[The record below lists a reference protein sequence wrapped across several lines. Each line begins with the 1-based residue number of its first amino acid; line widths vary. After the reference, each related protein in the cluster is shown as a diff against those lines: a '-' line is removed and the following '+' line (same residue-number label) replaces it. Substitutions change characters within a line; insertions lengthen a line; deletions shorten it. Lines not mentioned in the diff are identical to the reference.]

1 MKGTEHF
8 KQTIKEYLD
17 GRAQTD
23 ELFAVSYAKENK
35 NLDDCI
41 TFILNQV
48 KASGC
53 CGMTDDEVWSLAI
66 HYYDEDNIDAESLS
80 GGRNA
85 QDTATPQQAEADCQ
99 SRTEQPN
106 RTFTFRFLTMK
117 ARTKFQHKVVAA
129 NRRLLPITEKQT
141 EWAFR
146 HTVGH
151 YAFRTPSGQ
160 TTCLDCGYRWNE
172 TKTKHCHCPNCHAK
186 LTLKD
191 TLCRK
196 TDEKSYFSVIT
207 TQDGFQVQRIFRM
220 TVYYH
225 KSRKARTDVCEVARY
240 WLDENGKTAL
250 TALQRA
256 MGRYLD
262 CFLYGSG
269 LELRNDNYVYKYIA
283 DCYVYPRY
291 TSIPKLRR
299 NGLKGS
305 FADIAPQKLMKALL
319 SDSRVETILKSGRK
333 RDLKYFIDHP
343 QDLDFCWPSYKI
355 VLRQKYRIKDMG
367 IWTDY
372 LRMLDRCGKDLH
384 NAHYVCPA
392 DLKAEHDKYQNK
404 VRILQEQKKR
414 MEQMKRARENEARFR
429 ELKGKFFG
437 LEFTDGTIVVRVLD
451 SVEAYYDEGNAL
463 HHCVGQYEYYLKPNT
478 LVFSARIENKRVETV
493 ELSLETFKV
502 LQSRGLCNKNTK
514 YHKRIMNLVHKN
526 IALVRK
532 RMTA

>member
-1 MKGTEHF
+1 
-8 KQTIKEYLD
+8 
-17 GRAQTD
+17 
-23 ELFAVSYAKENK
+23 
-35 NLDDCI
+35 
-41 TFILNQV
+41 
-48 KASGC
+48 
-53 CGMTDDEVWSLAI
+53 
-66 HYYDEDNIDAESLS
+66 
-80 GGRNA
+80 
-85 QDTATPQQAEADCQ
+85 
-99 SRTEQPN
+99 
-106 RTFTFRFLTMK
+106 MK

-392 DLKAEHDKYQNK
+392 DLKAEHDK
-404 VRILQEQKKR
+404 
-414 MEQMKRARENEARFR
+414 
-429 ELKGKFFG
+429 
-437 LEFTDGTIVVRVLD
+437 
-451 SVEAYYDEGNAL
+451 
-463 HHCVGQYEYYLKPNT
+463 
-478 LVFSARIENKRVETV
+478 
-493 ELSLETFKV
+493 
-502 LQSRGLCNKNTK
+502 
-514 YHKRIMNLVHKN
+514 
-526 IALVRK
+526 
-532 RMTA
+532 

>member
-1 MKGTEHF
+1 
-8 KQTIKEYLD
+8 
-17 GRAQTD
+17 
-23 ELFAVSYAKENK
+23 
-35 NLDDCI
+35 
-41 TFILNQV
+41 
-48 KASGC
+48 
-53 CGMTDDEVWSLAI
+53 
-66 HYYDEDNIDAESLS
+66 
-80 GGRNA
+80 
-85 QDTATPQQAEADCQ
+85 
-99 SRTEQPN
+99 
-106 RTFTFRFLTMK
+106 MK

-392 DLKAEHDKYQNK
+392 DLKAEHDRL
-404 VRILQEQKKR
+404 VRKKTER
-414 MEQMKRARENEARFR
+414 MERERIEKQKHKALENEQRFQ

-437 LEFTDGTIVVRVLD
+437 IAFTDGTIQVRVLE
-451 SVEAYYDEGNAL
+451 SVLDFLEEGTAM
-463 HHCVGQYEYYLKPNT
+463 HHCVYSNEYYLKPNS
-478 LVFSARIENKRVETV
+478 LILSATINGKRVETIEV
-493 ELSLETFKV
+493 SLKTLKV
-502 LQSRGLCNKNTK
+502 LQSRGVCNKNTE
-514 YHKRIMNLVHKN
+514 YHDRIIELVNKNKRLI
-526 IALVRK
+526 RK
-532 RMTA
+532 RMAA

>member
-1 MKGTEHF
+1 
-8 KQTIKEYLD
+8 
-17 GRAQTD
+17 
-23 ELFAVSYAKENK
+23 
-35 NLDDCI
+35 
-41 TFILNQV
+41 
-48 KASGC
+48 
-53 CGMTDDEVWSLAI
+53 
-66 HYYDEDNIDAESLS
+66 
-80 GGRNA
+80 
-85 QDTATPQQAEADCQ
+85 
-99 SRTEQPN
+99 
-106 RTFTFRFLTMK
+106 MK

-305 FADIAPQKLMKALL
+305 FADIAPQKL
-319 SDSRVETILKSGRK
+319 
-333 RDLKYFIDHP
+333 
-343 QDLDFCWPSYKI
+343 
-355 VLRQKYRIKDMG
+355 YRIKDMG

-463 HHCVGQYEYYLKPNT
+463 HHCVGQCEYYLKPNT

>member
-1 MKGTEHF
+1 
-8 KQTIKEYLD
+8 
-17 GRAQTD
+17 
-23 ELFAVSYAKENK
+23 
-35 NLDDCI
+35 
-41 TFILNQV
+41 
-48 KASGC
+48 
-53 CGMTDDEVWSLAI
+53 
-66 HYYDEDNIDAESLS
+66 
-80 GGRNA
+80 
-85 QDTATPQQAEADCQ
+85 
-99 SRTEQPN
+99 
-106 RTFTFRFLTMK
+106 MK
-117 ARTKFQHKVVAA
+117 ARTKFQHQVVAA
-129 NRRLLPITEKQT
+129 NGRLLPITEKQA

-160 TTCLDCGYRWNE
+160 TTCLDCGHRWNE
-172 TKTKHCHCPNCHAK
+172 TKAKRCHCPNCHAK

-220 TVYYH
+220 NVCY
-225 KSRKARTDVCEVARY
+225 RKGGNARTDVCEVAKY

-250 TALQRA
+250 TALQRT
-256 MGRYLD
+256 MGCYLD
-262 CFLYGSG
+262 SFLYGSG
-269 LELRNDNYVYKYIA
+269 LELRNDNYVYQRIA
-283 DCYVYPRY
+283 DCYVCPGY
-291 TSIPKLRR
+291 TVIPKLRR

-333 RDLKYFIDHP
+333 RDLKRFIDHP

-355 VLRQKYRIKDMG
+355 VLRRKYRITDMG
-367 IWTDY
+367 IWVDY

-404 VRILQEQKKR
+404 VRILQEQEKR
-414 MEQMKRARENEARFR
+414 KEQMKRARENEARFR

-451 SVEAYYDEGNAL
+451 SVKAYYDEGNAL
-463 HHCVGQYEYYLKPNT
+463 HHCVGQCEYYLKPNT
-478 LVFSARIENKRVETV
+478 LVFSARIEDKRVETV

-526 IALVRK
+526 IALIRK
-532 RMTA
+532 RMAA

>member
-1 MKGTEHF
+1 
-8 KQTIKEYLD
+8 
-17 GRAQTD
+17 
-23 ELFAVSYAKENK
+23 
-35 NLDDCI
+35 
-41 TFILNQV
+41 
-48 KASGC
+48 
-53 CGMTDDEVWSLAI
+53 
-66 HYYDEDNIDAESLS
+66 
-80 GGRNA
+80 
-85 QDTATPQQAEADCQ
+85 
-99 SRTEQPN
+99 
-106 RTFTFRFLTMK
+106 MK

-283 DCYVYPRY
+283 DCYVYPSY

-463 HHCVGQYEYYLKPNT
+463 HHCVGQCEYYLKPNT

>member
-1 MKGTEHF
+1 
-8 KQTIKEYLD
+8 
-17 GRAQTD
+17 
-23 ELFAVSYAKENK
+23 
-35 NLDDCI
+35 
-41 TFILNQV
+41 
-48 KASGC
+48 
-53 CGMTDDEVWSLAI
+53 
-66 HYYDEDNIDAESLS
+66 
-80 GGRNA
+80 
-85 QDTATPQQAEADCQ
+85 
-99 SRTEQPN
+99 
-106 RTFTFRFLTMK
+106 MK
-117 ARTKFQHKVVAA
+117 ARTKFQQRVAA
-129 NRRLLPITEKQT
+129 ANGRLLPITEKQT

-146 HTVGH
+146 HTVRH
-151 YAFRTPSGQ
+151 YAFRTPSGR

-240 WLDENGKTAL
+240 WMDENGKTAL

-269 LELRNDNYVYKYIA
+269 LELRNDNYVYRHIA
-283 DCYVYPRY
+283 DCYVYPKY
-291 TSIPKLRR
+291 TVIPKLRR

-305 FADIAPQKLMKALL
+305 FSDIAPQKLMKALL

-333 RDLKYFIDHP
+333 RDLKYFIDHA
-343 QDLDFCWPSYKI
+343 QDLDLCWSSYKI
-355 VLRQKYRIKDMG
+355 VLRQKYRIKGMG
-367 IWTDY
+367 IWADY

-384 NAHYVCPA
+384 NAHYVCPV

-404 VRILQEQKKR
+404 VRILQEQEKR

-437 LEFTDGTIVVRVLD
+437 LEFTDDSRPCTGQRGSLLRRGQCITSLRRTVRILPQTGYAGILRTD
-451 SVEAYYDEGNAL
+451 RKQEG
-463 HHCVGQYEYYLKPNT
+463 
-478 LVFSARIENKRVETV
+478 RDR
-493 ELSLETFKV
+493 
-502 LQSRGLCNKNTK
+502 
-514 YHKRIMNLVHKN
+514 
-526 IALVRK
+526 
-532 RMTA
+532 